1 MGTQIQLTA
10 ADSHQLS
17 AYLAEPAQS
26 PVGAVVLLQEIFGVN
41 PHIRSVA
48 DRYAAQGFLT
58 IAPALFDRIERDVEL
73 RYDGDDGKHAYELMQ
88 QLKPETALL
97 DIAAAYSRAKQ
108 THEGVAVVGFC
119 FGGLMSWISATQG
132 DEVSMRPDC
141 AVCFYPGGIGKYAA
155 ARPTCPVMIHFGL
168 DDTHIGPDQVEAVR
182 RADHP
187 EVQIFTYTG
196 AQHGFHCD
204 ARASFNPEAASLA
217 NQRTLDFLRSNLA

>member
-17 AYLAEPAQS
+17 AYLAEPAQT

-41 PHIRSVA
+41 GHIRSVA
-48 DRYAAQGFLT
+48 DRYASQGFLT
-58 IAPALFDRIERDVEL
+58 VAPALFDRVERGVEL

-97 DIAAAYSRAKQ
+97 DIAAAFAHAKQ

-119 FGGLMSWISATQG
+119 FGGLMSWISATRG
-132 DEVSMRPDC
+132 DEVGIRPDC

-155 ARPTCPVMIHFGL
+155 QRPTCPVLIHFGL
-168 DDTHIGPDQVEAVR
+168 EDTHIGPDQVEAVR
-182 RADHP
+182 LANHP

-196 AQHGFHCD
+196 AEHGFHCD
-204 ARASFNPEAASLA
+204 ARSSFNPEAAKLA
-217 NQRTLDFLRSNLA
+217 NERTLEFLRSNLA